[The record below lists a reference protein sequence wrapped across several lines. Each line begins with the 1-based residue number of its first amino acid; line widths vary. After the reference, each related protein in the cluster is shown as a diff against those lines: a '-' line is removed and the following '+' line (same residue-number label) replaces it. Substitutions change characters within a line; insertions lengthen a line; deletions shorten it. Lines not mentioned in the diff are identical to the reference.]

1 MRVGANSP
9 SLCPTIDSLM
19 NTGTCFLP
27 SCTAS
32 VWPTI
37 SGKIVEVRDQVLSI
51 FFVLAAFMASMRA
64 IRRSST
70 HGPFLLER
78 LICPHFLPRT
88 RRASRTR
95 TYPFGAQAGPSC
107 ASHTRERGRR
117 SGAAIRVRGG
127 SSLLALSTSPTAHYV
142 LV

>member
-1 MRVGANSP
+1 M
-9 SLCPTIDSLM
+9 
-19 NTGTCFLP
+19 
-27 SCTAS
+27 
-32 VWPTI
+32 
-37 SGKIVEVRDQVLSI
+37 SGKIVDVRDQVLSI
-51 FFVLAAFMASMRA
+51 FLVFSAFMASIRA

-88 RRASRTR
+88 RRAGTAAEGGGGTR
-95 TYPFGAQAGPSC
+95 TQRPKC

-127 SSLLALSTSPTAHYV
+127 SSLLTLSTPAPAHD
-142 LV
+142 